1 MTKVNFRR
9 EDLDFLRQ
17 LVAERAPELLFI
29 VEQLERGKMT
39 NEERNLL
46 IDEVL
51 SLEFMRAGL
60 REDWEPNEYG
70 LRIHRLIEA
79 LPIQEE

>member
-1 MTKVNFRR
+1 MAKVSLRR

-17 LVAERAPELLFI
+17 LVAERAPDLLFV
-29 VEQLERGKMT
+29 VEQLEQGEIT
-39 NEERNLL
+39 NEQRNLL

-51 SLEFMRAGL
+51 SLEFMHAGL
-60 REDWEPNEYG
+60 GEDWEPNEYG